1 MITCICLILEEEEEI
16 TLLRALR
23 VGGECQRPRLG
34 DDQELIQF
42 LHDSVDPNGMRLSG
56 AEFFYLDR
64 RLLVSVRRCL
74 LEKSAGCH
82 YIRWRGQK
90 AKICNAVRASRKPVM
105 NHFKKQLLCLSESVF
120 PEQ

>member
-64 RLLVSVRRCL
+64 RLLVSI
-74 LEKSAGCH
+74 AGSIITYTVILVQTNH
-82 YIRWRGQK
+82 GLTS
-90 AKICNAVRASRKPVM
+90 RARTDMM
-105 NHFKKQLLCLSESVF
+105 NKGT
-120 PEQ
+120 